1 MSYLDRIHECNAHD
15 LGHFRPFRVGAVR
28 VGWVKHGFA
37 ARLAELS
44 GVFAVADDQVR
55 LAAGLDDYAART
67 DAVDGA
73 LRTLAAAGEVP
84 GWRDEPYPV
93 GTDFH
98 AAPLF
103 QMERA
108 AVPRFGIPAYGVHV
122 NGYVRD
128 GGQIRMWIGR
138 RALDKP
144 TYPGEL
150 DIMIAGG
157 QPVGIGLMENV
168 SKEAAEEAAVPA
180 ALAATA
186 VAVGAISYCQET
198 ADGLKPDVM
207 FTYDLE
213 LPADFVPHNTDG
225 EIAEFML
232 LPAREVMEITEHTSD
247 FKLNCALVNMDF
259 CIRHGLLAPDH
270 PDYVA
275 IVRGLHR

>member
-93 GTDFH
+93 GTGFH

-108 AVPRFGIPAYGVHV
+108 AVPRFGIPAYGIHV

-150 DIMIAGG
+150 DNMIAGG

-168 SKEAAEEAAVPA
+168 IKEAAEEAAVPA

-259 CIRHGLLAPDH
+259 FIRHGLLAPDH